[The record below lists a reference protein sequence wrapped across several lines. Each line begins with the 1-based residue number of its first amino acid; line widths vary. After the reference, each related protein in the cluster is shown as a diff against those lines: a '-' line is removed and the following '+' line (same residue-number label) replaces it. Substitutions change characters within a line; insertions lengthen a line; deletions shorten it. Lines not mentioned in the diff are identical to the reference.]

1 MGSLLP
7 PVQPEMDVR
16 SRSVSKGLLPP
27 TTTASATA
35 STTAAATSPAT
46 TTTTAATV
54 AGHLVQT
61 RINLL
66 LGLCENL
73 DEITS
78 LLGV

>member
-7 PVQPEMDVR
+7 PVQPEMGVR

>member
-7 PVQPEMDVR
+7 PVQPEIGVR
-16 SRSVSKGLLPP
+16 SRLLSKGLLPP
-27 TTTASATA
+27 TTTSATA
-35 STTAAATSPAT
+35 SATAAATSPAT
-46 TTTTAATV
+46 TTTATTV
-54 AGHLVQT
+54 AGHLVQA
-61 RINLL
+61 RIDLL

>member
-7 PVQPEMDVR
+7 PVQPEIGVR
-16 SRSVSKGLLPP
+16 SRLLSKGLLPP
-27 TTTASATA
+27 TTTSATA
-35 STTAAATSPAT
+35 SATAAATSPA

-54 AGHLVQT
+54 AGHLVQA
-61 RINLL
+61 RIDLL

>member
-7 PVQPEMDVR
+7 PVQPEIGVR
-16 SRSVSKGLLPP
+16 SRLLSKGLLPP
-27 TTTASATA
+27 TTTSATA
-35 STTAAATSPAT
+35 STTAATTSPAT
-46 TTTTAATV
+46 ATTATTTV
-54 AGHLVQT
+54 AGHFVEA
-61 RINLL
+61 RIDLL